1 MAQINRNGSPE
12 CARAAGGSLE
22 AYHPGCHIDM
32 YVTTASAT
40 SAGSCLGVFTMAL
53 LVVQSGILYWGF
65 DHASF
70 AHVFNV
76 GLGGSSS
83 EQHEDHLKEVMR
95 STRST
100 GEPCKFDVLQTG
112 KWGLNTCLCT
122 SGCYRSSRKRETKI
136 PDSQKS
142 RSSHQSSKHGA
153 QTRGPAAQ
161 KLRLQKHGI
170 TTFGLDHSRLW
181 FVLVPSAGT
190 E

>member
-12 CARAAGGSLE
+12 SARAAGGSLE
-22 AYHPGCHIDM
+22 AYHPGCHM

-53 LVVQSGILYWGF
+53 SVVQSGLLYWGF

-122 SGCYRSSRKRETKI
+122 SGCYRSSRKRETKM

-142 RSSHQSSKHGA
+142 SLVINHQNVGLKHGA
-153 QTRGPAAQ
+153 QQ
-161 KLRLQKHGI
+161 LRN
-170 TTFGLDHSRLW
+170 
-181 FVLVPSAGT
+181 SAWGST
-190 E
+190 ESQLLA